1 MRRAQVAVGAAVQFD
16 EAVEDRG
23 ARQALAQRVF
33 DVDVQLAIGHAAA
46 HEKAGVP
53 RQGRGGQ
60 AMQGVTGRVQPLV
73 QGREFLLDR
82 GVGRVHVDAQ
92 LGGLREAARLAP
104 GDIKKGGKNAR
115 SVGGGRRLGPRQP

>member
-1 MRRAQVAVGAAVQFD
+1 
-16 EAVEDRG
+16 
-23 ARQALAQRVF
+23 
-33 DVDVQLAIGHAAA
+33 
-46 HEKAGVP
+46 
-53 RQGRGGQ
+53 
-60 AMQGVTGRVQPLV
+60 MQGVTGRVQPLV

-82 GVGRVHVDAQ
+82 GVGRVHVEAQ